1 MNLKQ
6 RDLEMLEER
15 LRKEQ
20 SELESQ
26 KRQILVEKERLEQV
40 ALCVQEKSREIEE
53 FVAVSGNMRKLCSD
67 C

>member
-53 FVAVSGNMRKLCSD
+53 FVAVSGTMGKLCFD
-67 C
+67 F